1 MKYKNRLIV
10 PTLISTALFGAALNA
25 EAEEIPKEEMTQ
37 NHIDTVEEPD
47 VPAKNEETQPLED
60 KDTYIES
67 EDASLDGTR
76 QVEETIETE
85 AASVETQTVEAT
97 VEETTPDTVEAS
109 TNSVNDEETVEVPV
123 AEPFIETDETT
134 AAPVIEEVL
143 LEETVEESTEE
154 TATDDSEA
162 TAPVEEPVV
171 KKNPETEDAQEE
183 TLEPPEMIVED
194 SEEPTYPAADAPI
207 SEESEETPEA
217 VQNTE
222 DVVGTEPAQDAS
234 SEENIEDA
242 PDESEEKFK
251 KEIDPEIDTEENAE
265 DEASEESRTDE
276 AAEFED
282 DTSEEETDTVEKETD
297 DKEGEASEE
306 SVKTDEAE
314 TLSEEAVSIKEDAD
328 EIVVDEALETELITM
343 LSKYDIEP
351 DSSRSFFRSTATSS
365 RMTLAQ
371 AITNIN
377 DYIEQNNFKA
387 PRITYNHIA
396 GLPKYNYRNG
406 KGKPEGVVLHET
418 ANNNSTIHGEINWMS
433 RNYRNAFVH
442 AFVDKD
448 NIIQVADTDHLA
460 WGAGPNANPRF
471 LHVELVRHD
480 NTHDFAKSINNYA
493 DYIANLLY
501 KYKLPVDS
509 AEADA
514 KGTLWSHSAVST
526 HLGGTNHVDPYTYF
540 SKFGYSYRDVEKL
553 IEEKY
558 TDLYNKK
565 TAPKVTMPVT
575 TEEAEYVGRIHNDNK
590 GLYASVT
597 DVKTASADD
606 HINKTFYVT
615 RKATYN
621 YDNYYLVQ
629 SDLEDS
635 YVGWVHED
643 DLRKLERTAPSEYK
657 KAFSV
662 KDASGYFFD
671 TPWGTPTQRE
681 SLKGYSSKKFVSD
694 QIMKI
699 SNTNYLFGQFDGRS
713 GWIKLSDLEEY
724 VLAAP
729 SPESKTPVE
738 SINAARFKGADQ
750 TVVYKSYKDK
760 SGTVRSQYNDY
771 TLFTKQRVNYN
782 GKLFYSLYDGDSNAF
797 VGWAKEDDM
806 HVYSKSSEVNHKKD
820 YAIKDL
826 DNSLLSVAFGDDKQQ
841 ISTFRNIGSYLFSA
855 QKKVSIGAL
864 DYYYGSVGD
873 QTGWAHYRHITPLEA
888 VNHKRVSDS
897 SAARTRSS
905 SSDMVYS
912 TPYSVKGGKS
922 KFLADTTFFTKE
934 KVSFKGDDYYSLYNP
949 ENDKFIGWMKGDDL
963 ATYDRTAEKKHVKFY
978 VVDNL
983 DEHLLD
989 VAFGDKTQRVDTYRN
1004 TGSQLFTAQKHVR
1017 VGALDY
1023 YYGRTGG
1030 TFGWAHFAHVTP
1042 LDEVHH
1048 VRTNDT
1054 SAVRLKSSGDKKV
1067 KALPYD
1073 VDGTVSQDYM
1083 DRTFYTRERI
1093 EWKDNTVY
1101 SIYDAVTNK
1110 AVGWANAED
1119 LSIYD
1124 MSEAK
1129 SHNVNYIV
1137 NNIDKPLLAA
1147 AFGDDKQQIASYRKV
1162 GSYLFEAEK
1171 HVQVGS
1177 LHYYYGKING
1187 QYGWAHYK
1195 HVTPESEVAIDR
1207 RSSTHAARIGA
1218 SLDDGLYTSIYDIKG
1233 KQNTSITNSTLFT
1246 KERVRFNNRDFYSVY
1261 SNINDNFVGYVR
1273 AEDISLKSMSTPK
1286 EHKSNYH
1293 IINGESHLMAVPYG
1307 SYKQR
1312 VGQLDGLNSND
1323 FKAEQSV
1330 VIDGTTYYYGHV
1342 GSYAGWV
1349 TADSVGEYIVNTIP
1363 YNKSLEE
1370 VLDIQMSLRAKPQAW
1385 VSGGGW
1391 RDATRDE
1398 VRYYLD
1404 SANHQSDTWNYTF
1417 LDLNRAQ
1424 NISSTELN
1432 NKLLDGKGILDNQ
1445 GLAFVRA
1452 ANQYGINE
1460 VYLISHALHETGN
1473 GTSQLS
1479 QGVRLDENGNISEN
1493 GTLYYNMYGIGAYDH
1508 NPVLEGAR
1516 YAQQM
1521 GWDSPSKAVTGG
1533 AQFISSGYF
1542 NRNQTTLYAM
1552 RWNPLNPGTYQYA
1565 TDVNWAYATARNLQ
1579 NYYDQLGINGQYFTR
1594 YTF

>member
-25 EAEEIPKEEMTQ
+25 EAEEISKEETTQ
-37 NHIDTVEEPD
+37 QHIDSVEE
-47 VPAKNEETQPLED
+47 ATALAENEEIQSLEEE
-60 KDTYIES
+60 DTYIES
-67 EDASLDGTR
+67 EDAAPSDGTEETE
-76 QVEETIETE
+76 QGAEVENTSTDVETVEAPVEET
-85 AASVETQTVEAT
+85 AADT
-97 VEETTPDTVEAS
+97 VEEAVTPGNEKEVTA
-109 TNSVNDEETVEVPV
+109 EVPV
-123 AEPFIETDETT
+123 EEEKPETT
-134 AAPVIEEVL
+134 TEPEKPAAEA
-143 LEETVEESTEE
+143 STEE
-154 TATDDSEA
+154 TVAQEPDTVPDESEQ
-162 TAPVEEPVV
+162 TAPVEEPVIKENLETEAAPEQTV
-171 KKNPETEDAQEE
+171 EAPETTSEKPEDITAEAPVTENSDESTEKVQDAESDQNTLSKENEE
-183 TLEPPEMIVED
+183 DVTDVSEEELAEEASDDTGESSEDKTSPETQSDESAEEEIDDETEEED
-194 SEEPTYPAADAPI
+194 SEKTSKESMDVDA
-207 SEESEETPEA
+207 EA
-217 VQNTE
+217 
-222 DVVGTEPAQDAS
+222 P
-234 SEENIEDA
+234 
-242 PDESEEKFK
+242 
-251 KEIDPEIDTEENAE
+251 
-265 DEASEESRTDE
+265 
-276 AAEFED
+276 
-282 DTSEEETDTVEKETD
+282 
-297 DKEGEASEE
+297 
-306 SVKTDEAE
+306 
-314 TLSEEAVSIKEDAD
+314 LSEEAVSLKEDAD
-328 EIVVDEALETELITM
+328 EIIVDETLEKELVTM
-343 LSKYDIEP
+343 LAQYDIEP
-351 DSSRSFFRSTATSS
+351 DASGSFFQSTAASS

-371 AITNIN
+371 AVTNIN
-377 DYIEQNNFKA
+377 DYIDRNNFTA

-406 KGKPEGVVLHET
+406 IGKPEGVVLHET
-418 ANNNSTIHGEINWMS
+418 ANDSSTINGEISWMS

-471 LHVELVRHD
+471 LHVELVRHN
-480 NTHDFAKSINNYA
+480 NTHDFAKSINNYT

-509 AEADA
+509 AEADG

-565 TAPKVTMPVT
+565 TTPKVTMPVT
-575 TEEAEYVGRIHNDNK
+575 TSDAKYVGRINGSNK

-606 HINKTFYVT
+606 HTNKTFYVT

-621 YDNYYLVQ
+621 YDDYYLVQ

-635 YVGWVHED
+635 YVGWVHEN
-643 DLRKLERTAPSEYK
+643 DLRKLERTAPTEYK

-662 KDASGYFFD
+662 KNSNSYLFD
-671 TPWGTPTQRE
+671 TPWGTPTQRV
-681 SLKGYSSKKFVSD
+681 SLKDYSSKKFVSD

-729 SPESKTPVE
+729 SPVATTPVE
-738 SINAARFKGADQ
+738 SINAARLKDASKS
-750 TVVYKSYKDK
+750 VIYKSYKDK
-760 SGTVRSQYNDY
+760 TGTARSQFDDY
-771 TLFTKQRVNYN
+771 TLFTKERVNYN
-782 GKLFYSLYDGDSNAF
+782 GNDFYSLYDSKNNAF
-797 VGWAKEDDM
+797 VGWVKENDM
-806 HVYSKSSEVNHKKD
+806 NVYSKSAEVSHQKD
-820 YAIKDL
+820 YIINNL
-826 DNSLLSVAFGDDKQQ
+826 DKPLLSVAFGDDKQQ
-841 ISTFRNIGSYLFSA
+841 IADYRSIGSYLFSA
-855 QKKVSIGAL
+855 QKKVTVGAL
-864 DYYYGSVGD
+864 DYYYGTVGNS
-873 QTGWAHYRHITPLEA
+873 TGWAHYAHVTPIEA
-888 VNHKRVSDS
+888 GEHKRVSDS

-905 SSDMVYS
+905 SSNKVYA
-912 TPYSVKGGKS
+912 TPYATSAKTNGN
-922 KFLADTTFFTKE
+922 LDDMTFNTKE
-934 KVSFKGDDYYSLYNP
+934 KVTFRGKEYYSLYNP
-949 ENDKFIGWMKGDDL
+949 KDGKLVGWMNGEDL
-963 ATYDRTAEKKHVKFY
+963 STHHMTQEKKHVKFY

-983 DEHLLD
+983 NNYLLE
-989 VAFGDKTQRVDTYRN
+989 VAYGDKNQRVDSYRN
-1004 TGSQLFTAQKHVR
+1004 TGSHLFTAQKHVK

-1030 TFGWAHFAHVTP
+1030 TYGWAHFAHVTP

-1048 VRTNDT
+1048 VRTNDS
-1054 SAVRLKSSGDKKV
+1054 SAVRLKSSGEQKV
-1067 KALPYD
+1067 KVLPYD
-1073 VDGTVSQDYM
+1073 VDGTANQNNM
-1083 DRTFYTRERI
+1083 DRTFYTKERI

-1119 LSIYD
+1119 LSIYS
-1124 MSEAK
+1124 MSQAK

-1147 AFGDDKQQIASYRKV
+1147 AFGDDKQQVGSYRSV

-1171 HVQVGS
+1171 QVQVGS

-1195 HVTPESEVAIDR
+1195 HVTPEKEIAIDR
-1207 RSSTHAARIGA
+1207 RSSTHAGRIGA
-1218 SLDDGLYTSIYDIKG
+1218 TLDNGLYTSIYDIKG
-1233 KQNTSITNSTLFT
+1233 KPNTSFTNSTLFT
-1246 KERVRFNNRDFYSVY
+1246 KERVRFNNHDFYSVY
-1261 SNINDNFVGYVR
+1261 SNVADNFVGYVR
-1273 AEDISLKSMSTPK
+1273 AEDISLKSMATPK
-1286 EHKSNYH
+1286 RHTSDYH
-1293 IINGESHLMAVPYG
+1293 ITNGESYLMAVPYG
-1307 SYKQR
+1307 TYKQR
-1312 VGQLDGLNSND
+1312 VSQLANLNRDD

-1330 VIDGTTYYYGHV
+1330 VIDGNTYYYGHI
-1342 GSYAGWV
+1342 GSYSGWV
-1349 TADSVGEYIVNTIP
+1349 SADSVGEYIVNTVP

-1370 VLDIQMSLRAKPQAW
+1370 VLDIQMRLSAKPQIW

-1398 VRYYLD
+1398 VRNYLD
-1404 SANHQSDTWNYTF
+1404 TSNQNSDTWNYTF

-1452 ANQYGINE
+1452 AAQYGVNE

-1479 QGVRLDENGNISEN
+1479 KGVRLDENGNISEN
-1493 GTLYYNMYGIGAYDH
+1493 GTLYYNMYGIAAYDH

-1516 YAQQM
+1516 YAQRM

-1542 NRNQTTLYAM
+1542 NRNQTTLHSM
-1552 RWNPLNPGTYQYA
+1552 RWNPASPGTYQYA
-1565 TDVNWAYATARNLQ
+1565 TDINWAYATARNLQ
-1579 NYYDQLGINGQYFTR
+1579 NYYNQLGINGQY
-1594 YTF
+1594 YTKHTF